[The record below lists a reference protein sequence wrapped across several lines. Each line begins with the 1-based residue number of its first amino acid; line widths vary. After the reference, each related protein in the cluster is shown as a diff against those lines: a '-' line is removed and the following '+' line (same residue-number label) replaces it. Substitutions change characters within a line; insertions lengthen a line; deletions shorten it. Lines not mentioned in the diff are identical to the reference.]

1 MLCDVLLTGVELDDH
16 VFLQG
21 QIDVIALRQG
31 GDGGGEVF
39 KVGGEPLGHHA
50 AGAFLGSLEDGDILL
65 GGLDADHI
73 ALLDGVGGD
82 VHLLA
87 VDGHQAVAD
96 ELTGLSAAG
105 GKAAAVDDIIQAQLE
120 ELEQVV
126 AWCIENRYL
135 DDNRF
140 VGQFIASRS
149 RKGYGP
155 ARIRQELSQKGIAR
169 QVVDQA
175 MRECDIDWV
184 SFAREQAQRKYGEP
198 LPSAFTE
205 KVKVQRFLLY
215 RGYLMEDIQEIWRN
229 FAD

>member
-1 MLCDVLLTGVELDDH
+1 MT
-16 VFLQG
+16 
-21 QIDVIALRQG
+21 
-31 GDGGGEVF
+31 
-39 KVGGEPLGHHA
+39 EPSSRRSGYA
-50 AGAFLGSLEDGDILL
+50 R
-65 GGLDADHI
+65 
-73 ALLDGVGGD
+73 LLDRAIRILAMRDHSEQELRRKLVAPVMSKNGPEALD
-82 VHLLA
+82 VTP
-87 VDGHQAVAD
+87 D
-96 ELTGLSAAG
+96 
-105 GKAAAVDDIIQAQLE
+105 

-184 SFAREQAQRKYGEP
+184 SLAREQAQRKYGEP
-198 LPSAFTE
+198 LPFAFTE

>member
-1 MLCDVLLTGVELDDH
+1 MTEPSSRRSGYARLLDRAIRILAMRDHSEQELRRKL
-16 VFLQG
+16 VAPVMSKNG
-21 QIDVIALRQG
+21 PEA
-31 GDGGGEVF
+31 
-39 KVGGEPLGHHA
+39 
-50 AGAFLGSLEDGDILL
+50 
-65 GGLDADHI
+65 LDATPD
-73 ALLDGVGGD
+73 
-82 VHLLA
+82 
-87 VDGHQAVAD
+87 
-96 ELTGLSAAG
+96 
-105 GKAAAVDDIIQAQLE
+105 

-184 SFAREQAQRKYGEP
+184 SLAREQAQRKYGEP
-198 LPSAFTE
+198 LPSAFTG

>member
-1 MLCDVLLTGVELDDH
+1 MT
-16 VFLQG
+16 
-21 QIDVIALRQG
+21 
-31 GDGGGEVF
+31 
-39 KVGGEPLGHHA
+39 EPSSRRSGYA
-50 AGAFLGSLEDGDILL
+50 R
-65 GGLDADHI
+65 
-73 ALLDGVGGD
+73 LLDRAIRILAMRDHSEQELRRKLAAPVMSKNGPEALD
-82 VHLLA
+82 V
-87 VDGHQAVAD
+87 
-96 ELTGLSAAG
+96 TP
-105 GKAAAVDDIIQAQLE
+105 E

-155 ARIRQELSQKGIAR
+155 ACIRQELSQKGIAR
-169 QVVDQA
+169 QAVEQA

-184 SFAREQAQRKYGEP
+184 SLARAQAQRKYGEP
-198 LPSAFTE
+198 LPSAFAE
-205 KVKVQRFLLY
+205 KVKIQRFLLY

>member
-1 MLCDVLLTGVELDDH
+1 MTEPSSRRSGYARLLDRAIRILAMRDHSEQELRRKL
-16 VFLQG
+16 VAPVMSKNG
-21 QIDVIALRQG
+21 PEA
-31 GDGGGEVF
+31 
-39 KVGGEPLGHHA
+39 
-50 AGAFLGSLEDGDILL
+50 
-65 GGLDADHI
+65 LDATPD
-73 ALLDGVGGD
+73 
-82 VHLLA
+82 
-87 VDGHQAVAD
+87 
-96 ELTGLSAAG
+96 
-105 GKAAAVDDIIQAQLE
+105 

-184 SFAREQAQRKYGEP
+184 SLARAQAQRKYGEP
-198 LPSAFTE
+198 LPSAFAE
-205 KVKVQRFLLY
+205 KVKIQRFLLY

>member
-1 MLCDVLLTGVELDDH
+1 MT
-16 VFLQG
+16 
-21 QIDVIALRQG
+21 
-31 GDGGGEVF
+31 
-39 KVGGEPLGHHA
+39 EPSSRRSGYA
-50 AGAFLGSLEDGDILL
+50 R
-65 GGLDADHI
+65 
-73 ALLDGVGGD
+73 LLDRAIRILAMRDHSEQELRRKLAAPVMSKNGPEALD
-82 VHLLA
+82 V
-87 VDGHQAVAD
+87 
-96 ELTGLSAAG
+96 TP
-105 GKAAAVDDIIQAQLE
+105 E

-169 QVVDQA
+169 QAVEQA
-175 MRECDIDWV
+175 VRECDIDWV
-184 SFAREQAQRKYGEP
+184 SLARAQAQRKYGEP
-198 LPSAFTE
+198 LPSAFAE
-205 KVKVQRFLLY
+205 KVKIQRFLLY

>member
-1 MLCDVLLTGVELDDH
+1 MT
-16 VFLQG
+16 
-21 QIDVIALRQG
+21 
-31 GDGGGEVF
+31 
-39 KVGGEPLGHHA
+39 EPSSRRSGYA
-50 AGAFLGSLEDGDILL
+50 R
-65 GGLDADHI
+65 
-73 ALLDGVGGD
+73 LLDRAIRILAMRDHSEQELRRKLAAPVMSKNGPEALD
-82 VHLLA
+82 V
-87 VDGHQAVAD
+87 
-96 ELTGLSAAG
+96 TP
-105 GKAAAVDDIIQAQLE
+105 E
-120 ELEQVV
+120 ELEHVV

-169 QVVDQA
+169 QAVEQA

-184 SFAREQAQRKYGEP
+184 SLARAQAQRKYGEP
-198 LPSAFTE
+198 LPSAFAE
-205 KVKVQRFLLY
+205 KVKIQRFLLY

>member
-1 MLCDVLLTGVELDDH
+1 MT
-16 VFLQG
+16 
-21 QIDVIALRQG
+21 
-31 GDGGGEVF
+31 
-39 KVGGEPLGHHA
+39 EPSSRRSGYA
-50 AGAFLGSLEDGDILL
+50 R
-65 GGLDADHI
+65 
-73 ALLDGVGGD
+73 LLDRAIRILAMRDHSEQELRRKLAAPVMSKNGPEALD
-82 VHLLA
+82 V
-87 VDGHQAVAD
+87 
-96 ELTGLSAAG
+96 TP
-105 GKAAAVDDIIQAQLE
+105 E

-169 QVVDQA
+169 QAVEQA
-175 MRECDIDWV
+175 MRECYIDWV
-184 SFAREQAQRKYGEP
+184 SLARAQAQRKYGEP
-198 LPSAFTE
+198 LPSAFAE
-205 KVKVQRFLLY
+205 KVKIQRFLLY

>member
-1 MLCDVLLTGVELDDH
+1 MT
-16 VFLQG
+16 
-21 QIDVIALRQG
+21 
-31 GDGGGEVF
+31 
-39 KVGGEPLGHHA
+39 EPSSRRSGYA
-50 AGAFLGSLEDGDILL
+50 R
-65 GGLDADHI
+65 
-73 ALLDGVGGD
+73 LLDRAIRILAMRDHSEQELRRKLAAPVMSKNGPEALD
-82 VHLLA
+82 V
-87 VDGHQAVAD
+87 
-96 ELTGLSAAG
+96 TP
-105 GKAAAVDDIIQAQLE
+105 E

-169 QVVDQA
+169 QAVEQA

-184 SFAREQAQRKYGEP
+184 SLARAQAQRKYGEP
-198 LPSAFTE
+198 LPSAFAE
-205 KVKVQRFLLY
+205 KVKIQRFLLY
-215 RGYLMEDIQEIWRN
+215 RGYLMEDIREIWRN

>member
-1 MLCDVLLTGVELDDH
+1 MT
-16 VFLQG
+16 
-21 QIDVIALRQG
+21 
-31 GDGGGEVF
+31 
-39 KVGGEPLGHHA
+39 EPSSRRSGYA
-50 AGAFLGSLEDGDILL
+50 R
-65 GGLDADHI
+65 
-73 ALLDGVGGD
+73 LLDRAIRILAMRDHSEQELRRKLASPIMSKNGPEALD
-82 VHLLA
+82 V
-87 VDGHQAVAD
+87 
-96 ELTGLSAAG
+96 TP
-105 GKAAAVDDIIQAQLE
+105 E

-169 QVVDQA
+169 QAVEQA

-184 SFAREQAQRKYGEP
+184 SLARAQAQRKYGEP
-198 LPSAFTE
+198 LPSAFAE
-205 KVKVQRFLLY
+205 KVKIQRFLLY

>member
-1 MLCDVLLTGVELDDH
+1 MT
-16 VFLQG
+16 
-21 QIDVIALRQG
+21 
-31 GDGGGEVF
+31 
-39 KVGGEPLGHHA
+39 EPSSRRSGYA
-50 AGAFLGSLEDGDILL
+50 R
-65 GGLDADHI
+65 
-73 ALLDGVGGD
+73 LLDRAIRILAMRDHSEQELRRKLAAPVMSKNGPEALD
-82 VHLLA
+82 V
-87 VDGHQAVAD
+87 
-96 ELTGLSAAG
+96 TP
-105 GKAAAVDDIIQAQLE
+105 E

-135 DDNRF
+135 DDNRL

-169 QVVDQA
+169 QAVEQA

-184 SFAREQAQRKYGEP
+184 NLARAQAQRKYGEP
-198 LPSAFTE
+198 LPSAFAE
-205 KVKVQRFLLY
+205 KVKIQRFLLY

>member
-1 MLCDVLLTGVELDDH
+1 MT
-16 VFLQG
+16 
-21 QIDVIALRQG
+21 
-31 GDGGGEVF
+31 
-39 KVGGEPLGHHA
+39 EPSSRRSGYA
-50 AGAFLGSLEDGDILL
+50 R
-65 GGLDADHI
+65 
-73 ALLDGVGGD
+73 LLDRAIRILAMRDHSEQELRRKLVAPGD
-82 VHLLA
+82 
-87 VDGHQAVAD
+87 
-96 ELTGLSAAG
+96 
-105 GKAAAVDDIIQAQLE
+105 
-120 ELEQVV
+120 EQKPVLRRWTPPPTSWSRFV

-175 MRECDIDWV
+175 MRKCDIDWV
-184 SFAREQAQRKYGEP
+184 SLAREQAQRKYGEP